1 MKTRIVAL
9 VGLVAMMGVTG
20 LAGAA
25 GGNKLS
31 AQLRGANERPRA
43 AAANRGS
50 VEITLKASKVCWEFT
65 ITKIDGA
72 PNAAHIHKGRAGVAG
87 PVFVPLGSAFKRQGC
102 AHATSAQIRAIRANP
117 AGFYVNIHN
126 TKHPGGAMRGQ
137 LRAHA

>member
-1 MKTRIVAL
+1 MKTRIAAL
-9 VGLVAMMGVTG
+9 IGLVMIVGVTG

-50 VEITLKASKVCWEFT
+50 VEITLKASQVCWDFT
-65 ITKIDGA
+65 VTKIDGA
-72 PNAAHIHKGRAGVAG
+72 PTAAHIHKGRAGTAG
-87 PVFVPLGSAFKRQGC
+87 PVFVPLGTAFKRQGC
-102 AHATSAQIRAIRANP
+102 THATSGQIRAIRANP
-117 AGFYVNIHN
+117 AGFYVNVHN
-126 TKHPGGAMRGQ
+126 AKHPGGAMRGQ